1 MVYQS
6 AGMDAGR
13 NGGEM
18 KGTIFGKRKWIGL
31 WLIIISLA
39 VYSITAHMLKI
50 DNEIAGKVLWGM
62 VSVYGIYVTGNA
74 VSKFTKDKINE

>member
-1 MVYQS
+1 
-6 AGMDAGR
+6 
-13 NGGEM
+13 M

-74 VSKFTKDKINE
+74 VSKLNNNFNKSKQNE

>member
-1 MVYQS
+1 
-6 AGMDAGR
+6 
-13 NGGEM
+13 M

-74 VSKFTKDKINE
+74 VSKLNNNFNKGKQNE